1 MFTLTLGIAVAQSD
15 AKDWTTL
22 KKTIAIMQMA
32 FMDIGIVVLC
42 CW

>member
-1 MFTLTLGIAVAQSD
+1 MLTLTLGMAVAQSD
-15 AKDWTTL
+15 ATDWTTL